1 MSWADVKIKISGEE
15 FDAKMRGN
23 EIFVPMTIEDQEFTI
38 EVDGEPKEVE
48 SVRVD
53 DRDGVV
59 YITVKADA
67 NEEQSDDEPA
77 EGRDDDNAGGDG
89 V

>member
-1 MSWADVKIKISGEE
+1 MAWLDVKIKISGEE

-23 EIFVPMTIEDQEFTI
+23 EIFVPITIEDEDFTI
-38 EVDGEPKEVE
+38 EVDGIPREVL

-67 NEEQSDDEPA
+67 KEQSDDEPA
-77 EGRDDDNAGGDG
+77 EGRDDDNAGDDG
-89 V
+89 I

>member
-1 MSWADVKIKISGEE
+1 MAWRDVKIKISGEE

-38 EVDGEPKEVE
+38 EVDGEPREVE

-67 NEEQSDDEPA
+67 KEQSDDEPA
-77 EGRDDDNAGGDG
+77 EGRNDDNDGGDS